1 MSELT
6 YHRVAST
13 ADLDDG
19 DMREAQVGATLLAIY
34 RLGEDFYATAGI
46 CTHAY
51 ARMAEGYVEGEI
63 IECPYHGGAFEIR
76 TGKAVAAPCTH
87 DLKTFPVRVDGEDVL
102 VGLPVGLPA

>member
-1 MSELT
+1 MTELS

-13 ADLDDG
+13 SELDDG
-19 DMREAQVGATLLAIY
+19 DVREAQVGATLLAIY
-34 RLGEDFYATAGI
+34 RVDGGFYATEGI

-51 ARMAEGYVEGEI
+51 ARMAEGYVEGDI

-87 DLKTFPVRVDGEDVL
+87 DLKTFPVRIEGEDVL
-102 VGLPVGLPA
+102 VGLPA